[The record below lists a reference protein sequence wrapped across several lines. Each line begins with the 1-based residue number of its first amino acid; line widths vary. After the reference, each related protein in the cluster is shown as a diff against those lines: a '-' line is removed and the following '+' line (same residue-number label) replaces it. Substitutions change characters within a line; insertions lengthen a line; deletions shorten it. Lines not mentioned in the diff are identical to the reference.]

1 MGRAG
6 PPGQEKLGLR
16 PESGRAFK
24 PIDRSTGWTGPGLKN
39 LKAHGPAHGP
49 SHGPSPRAQPMG
61 QAHGPPLAPPLFP
74 GPFPPAV
81 VCLKNWNLTD
91 KRLHDHVREATLVTD
106 TENLNLS
113 KHEWIHDNSPSP
125 ENSD

>member
-6 PPGQEKLGLR
+6 PPGPEKLGLR
-16 PESGRAFK
+16 PESGSSFR
-24 PIDRSTGWTGPGLKN
+24 PVNQSTGRVGPGLKN
-39 LKAHGPAHGP
+39 LKAHGPT
-49 SHGPSPRAQPMG
+49 
-61 QAHGPPLAPPLFP
+61 HGPPLFLDPL
-74 GPFPPAV
+74 PPAV
-81 VCLKNWNLTD
+81 VCLKDLNLAD
-91 KRLHDHVREATLVTD
+91 KRLHDHVREAALVTD